1 MWKNEREV
9 RQISSF
15 ALTKSLPKLA
25 TKFRCIA
32 HGLSLNQTKFRCHL
46 GEISHP
52 HEKRNF
58 FFPKFR
64 PYKYRTCI
72 QRHSGVRYF
81 TGVCSGTN
89 MDFQQRVKTLR
100 ANRWSLDFRGSS
112 SYEQNINS
120 EYESD
125 KPSSESSLTL
135 TSKEVRSPKGKILL
149 SVLWKKKMGL
159 MIQSEDYLQQWWV
172 YLKKSPGS
180 SVTL

>member
-1 MWKNEREV
+1 MSAQFAKFVLCSNEKSPKARHE
-9 RQISSF
+9 ISLHCPRTF
-15 ALTKSLPKLA
+15 VKP
-25 TKFRCIA
+25 
-32 HGLSLNQTKFRCHL
+32 N
-46 GEISHP
+46 EISHP

-64 PYKYRTCI
+64 RYKYRTCI

-89 MDFQQRVKTLR
+89 TDFQQRVKTLR
-100 ANRWSLDFRGSS
+100 ANMWSLDFRGSS
-112 SYEQNINS
+112 SYEQNIDS

-135 TSKEVRSPKGKILL
+135 TSKEVRSPKGEILL
-149 SVLWKKKMGL
+149 SALWKKKMGL

-180 SVTL
+180 LVTL